1 MQKVS
6 FYPVADHALLV
17 QLGPE
22 ISDALTA
29 QVLRLD
35 RAIAANPPLGLRETV
50 PAFVNLLA
58 EFDPL
63 VTDHQEMEAAIR
75 SLFDAEVGPAPKG
88 TEREVLVC
96 YEDDLAPDLD
106 AVSKATDM
114 SPEAVINMHLSGR
127 YQVGMYGFA
136 PGYAYL
142 SGVPTALQVPRKP
155 AAIRDISAGSVVIAG
170 PQCLVMTLTMPT
182 GWCIIGRSP
191 TEILRSDPDK
201 PFLFD
206 VGDSVKFRRVGRS
219 AYDNLTKGR
228 ET

>member
-1 MQKVS
+1 MQNVS
-6 FYPVADHALLV
+6 FHPVADHALLV
-17 QLGPE
+17 QLGSE
-22 ISDALTA
+22 ISEALTT
-29 QVLRLD
+29 QVLQLD
-35 RAIAANPPLGLRETV
+35 RAIAATPPLGLRETV

-75 SLFDAEVGPAPKG
+75 SLFDAEVGLTPKG

-106 AVSKATDM
+106 AVCKATDM
-114 SPEAVINMHLSGR
+114 SREAVINMHLSGR
-127 YQVGMYGFA
+127 YLVGMYGFA

-155 AAIRDISAGSVVIAG
+155 TAIRNIPAGSVVIAG

-191 TEILRSDPDK
+191 TEILRADPDK

-206 VGDSVKFRRVGRS
+206 VGDSVKFRRISRS
-219 AYDNLTKGR
+219 AYDDLAKGR